1 MFRFIKGIILGILIS
16 LLVVFIGYKTGF
28 LPIVKIAVLESR
40 EYTKSKGYKPGN
52 GFVQDEETAKKIA
65 EAVWLP
71 IYGKDIE
78 KEKPF
83 VAVLNNDVWT
93 VKGTLPRN
101 YIGGVAEI
109 QISKD
114 DGKILRVIHGQ

>member
-16 LLVVFIGYKTGF
+16 LLVVLIGYKTGF
-28 LPIVKIAVLESR
+28 LPIVKIAVLESA
-40 EYTKSKGYKPGN
+40 EYTKSEGYKTGN

-71 IYGKDIE
+71 IYGKGIE
-78 KEKPF
+78 KEEPF
-83 VAVLNNDVWT
+83 VAVLNNGVWT
-93 VKGTLPRN
+93 VRGTLPKN
-101 YIGGVAEI
+101 YMGGVAEI

-114 DGKILRVIHGQ
+114 DGKILRVIHGK